1 MKVRIAFVTDADGN
15 PDVNRIGSIED
26 HPDGDAKN
34 LIKQGVAA
42 KATDQDIADWESG
55 EAHRRQVA
63 EAETAA
69 RVESSDLNSLT
80 MDQLR
85 GQYPAAAEQP
95 SSAKKAD
102 LIAAVEDAEASSS
115 EGGTDDANAAELPT
129 GPRKQR
135 RNRVSGQ
142 LEDVDYADQPASTPI
157 TTVAP
162 GAESSPDVD
171 PADREK

>member
-15 PDVNRIGSIED
+15 PDVARIGSIED
-26 HPDGDAKN
+26 HPDADAKE

-42 KATDQDIADWESG
+42 AATDQDVADWEAG
-55 EAHRRQVA
+55 EAHRQQVA
-63 EAETAA
+63 ETEAAA

-85 GQYPAAAEQP
+85 EQYPAAAEQP

-102 LIAAVEDAEASSS
+102 LIAAVEDAQAT
-115 EGGTDDANAAELPT
+115 GADAGDQADSQPG

-135 RNRVSGQ
+135 RNRGSGQ
-142 LEDVDYADQPASTPI
+142 LEDDGPVEQPASTPI

-171 PADREK
+171 PADRSSE

>member
-1 MKVRIAFVTDADGN
+1 MKVRIAFVTDTDGN
-15 PDVNRIGSIED
+15 PDVARIGAVEE
-26 HPDGDAKN
+26 HLDGDAKE

-42 KATDQDIADWESG
+42 AATERDIADWEAS
-55 EAHRRQVA
+55 EAHRKQVA
-63 EAETAA
+63 DAEAAQ

-80 MDQLR
+80 MDELR
-85 GQYPAAAEQP
+85 DQYPAAAGQP

-102 LIAAVEDAEASSS
+102 LIAAVEQAQGDS
-115 EGGTDDANAAELPT
+115 GTPDDAKADDQPT

-142 LEDVDYADQPASTPI
+142 LEDVDYADQPAGTPI

-171 PADREK
+171 PADRDK